1 MGANVMRSARGLP
14 HLHDSVM
21 TAEIEGAGV
30 FEFAWRTSCE
40 WDDSEDPILLDYAIC
55 LLDGEK
61 VALLDGVT
69 DWERVVVPVGT
80 PGAHTITWIYHKDDY
95 DDLIYPGEDCAWVSD
110 VKFTFAAYV
119 DFASDEPIV
128 GSLPETIVSAAGY
141 SVELPE
147 LGDVKY
153 DKHIFAG
160 WRYGETIYQPGDK
173 LIVDRQSITLKP
185 VWLDE
190 LVVSFDVGYETQD
203 GPSPIASTMNTE
215 IELPDIGEAHLPC
228 HDFVGWLDSGYLYR
242 AGDAYSVT
250 GNVTLVASWME
261 KRLEKPVI
269 DVLAEYDEPST
280 VVTITAGDGEGIL
293 YTVDGSDPNDKG
305 VEYNGPFV
313 VSGSVKVRAV
323 ATADDFYNS
332 EIAEVETVCIY
343 TPVSVAFSIGEAA
356 GNAPAVIATALRRL
370 FILPGIGDAHLDKHR
385 FIGWSD
391 GVGVYEPGCECVATG
406 GVTFAAVWK
415 AKKLIAPQIEV
426 PTSYDTEKTMV
437 KIESV
442 NGEGAVRYTVDGTI
456 PSAMSEVYSGPFEV
470 TGSVTIRAI
479 AIADDWF
486 DSEISAATTKRAPWT
501 IGEILNNADLSFS
514 VDGAEWVRDR
524 DVSHDGVASLRS
536 GKIGDRERTCVS
548 ATVEGEGV
556 ISFWYKT
563 SCEADGGAVFDGLRF
578 YVDGVGTPDDRSDP
592 IGGVMD
598 WAHFSLRIT
607 GNGSHT
613 LTWQYEKDRGDY
625 SDVGED
631 CVWIDDV
638 EWLSGSDAVDLV
650 AIFGA
655 DSEVVRQIA
664 GNDQTA
670 AFVSFVKSCGIVDV
684 AQLNVVQKE
693 YAYKSFKL
701 SEITTAPQL
710 FEEEP
715 VLKIDDIELTGGN
728 LSLTISL
735 TAGAEAI
742 LLAKDKLAEK
752 IRIGSTLG
760 DITGKPTIV
769 VGPAADGA
777 SLMFTVTPPKSNQ
790 GFVKVQID

>member
-1 MGANVMRSARGLP
+1 M
-14 HLHDSVM
+14 
-21 TAEIEGAGV
+21 
-30 FEFAWRTSCE
+30 
-40 WDDSEDPILLDYAIC
+40 
-55 LLDGEK
+55 
-61 VALLDGVT
+61 
-69 DWERVVVPVGT
+69 
-80 PGAHTITWIYHKDDY
+80 
-95 DDLIYPGEDCAWVSD
+95 
-110 VKFTFAAYV
+110 
-119 DFASDEPIV
+119 
-128 GSLPETIVSAAGY
+128 
-141 SVELPE
+141 
-147 LGDVKY
+147 
-153 DKHIFAG
+153 
-160 WRYGETIYQPGDK
+160 
-173 LIVDRQSITLKP
+173 
-185 VWLDE
+185 
-190 LVVSFDVGYETQD
+190 
-203 GPSPIASTMNTE
+203 
-215 IELPDIGEAHLPC
+215 
-228 HDFVGWLDSGYLYR
+228 
-242 AGDAYSVT
+242 
-250 GNVTLVASWME
+250 
-261 KRLEKPVI
+261 
-269 DVLAEYDEPST
+269 
-280 VVTITAGDGEGIL
+280 
-293 YTVDGSDPNDKG
+293 
-305 VEYNGPFV
+305 
-313 VSGSVKVRAV
+313 
-323 ATADDFYNS
+323 
-332 EIAEVETVCIY
+332 
-343 TPVSVAFSIGEAA
+343 
-356 GNAPAVIATALRRL
+356 
-370 FILPGIGDAHLDKHR
+370 
-385 FIGWSD
+385 
-391 GVGVYEPGCECVATG
+391 
-406 GVTFAAVWK
+406 
-415 AKKLIAPQIEV
+415 
-426 PTSYDTEKTMV
+426 
-437 KIESV
+437 
-442 NGEGAVRYTVDGTI
+442 
-456 PSAMSEVYSGPFEV
+456 
-470 TGSVTIRAI
+470 
-479 AIADDWF
+479 
-486 DSEISAATTKRAPWT
+486 
-501 IGEILNNADLSFS
+501 NNADLSFS

>member
-1 MGANVMRSARGLP
+1 M
-14 HLHDSVM
+14 
-21 TAEIEGAGV
+21 
-30 FEFAWRTSCE
+30 
-40 WDDSEDPILLDYAIC
+40 
-55 LLDGEK
+55 
-61 VALLDGVT
+61 
-69 DWERVVVPVGT
+69 
-80 PGAHTITWIYHKDDY
+80 
-95 DDLIYPGEDCAWVSD
+95 
-110 VKFTFAAYV
+110 
-119 DFASDEPIV
+119 
-128 GSLPETIVSAAGY
+128 
-141 SVELPE
+141 
-147 LGDVKY
+147 
-153 DKHIFAG
+153 
-160 WRYGETIYQPGDK
+160 
-173 LIVDRQSITLKP
+173 
-185 VWLDE
+185 
-190 LVVSFDVGYETQD
+190 
-203 GPSPIASTMNTE
+203 
-215 IELPDIGEAHLPC
+215 
-228 HDFVGWLDSGYLYR
+228 
-242 AGDAYSVT
+242 
-250 GNVTLVASWME
+250 
-261 KRLEKPVI
+261 EKPVI

-356 GNAPAVIATALRRL
+356 GNAPAVIATALRRS

-479 AIADDWF
+479 AIADNWF